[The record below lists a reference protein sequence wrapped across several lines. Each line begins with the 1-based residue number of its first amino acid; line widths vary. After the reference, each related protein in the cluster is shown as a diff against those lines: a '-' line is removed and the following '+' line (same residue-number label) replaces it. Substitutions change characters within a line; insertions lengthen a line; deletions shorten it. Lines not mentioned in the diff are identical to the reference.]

1 MEKLTKKQA
10 IEEHR
15 KMWRWIAEETEKRK
29 RVVRKGEYLD
39 LYYPNADIECD
50 CFCCEYGTQ
59 KMIKKPCAKCPIN
72 WDSEC
77 DKYMCFDKTNFE
89 DDNLYALWTE
99 AGDTE
104 NWKKAAEVARQIA
117 ELPES
122 EEE

>member
-10 IEEHR
+10 IKEHR
-15 KMWRWIAEETEKRK
+15 KMWLWIAEQTEKKK
-29 RVVRKGEYLD
+29 RVVRKYEYLD
-39 LYYPNADIECD
+39 LYYPNADIEGY
-50 CFCCEYGTQ
+50 CFCCEYAYQ
-59 KMIKKPCAKCPIN
+59 QREVMCKKCPID

-99 AGDTE
+99 AGDTG
-104 NWKKAAEVARQIA
+104 NWKEAAKLARQIA